1 MSSRW
6 IQALLIAILG
16 LAVGLFYGWR
26 IAPVEYV
33 NTTPDTL
40 HQEYK
45 SEYTLMVAEAYLDHG
60 DLDLAARQLA
70 LLGSA
75 HPADIIQNSLDS
87 DEYTDD
93 EIELLSVLLDEMKA
107 WQPSLGESGS

>member
-1 MSSRW
+1 MSRW
-6 IQALLIAILG
+6 LQALLIALLG
-16 LAVGLFYGWR
+16 LAAGLFYGWR

-40 HQEYK
+40 HQDYK
-45 SEYTLMVAEAYLDHG
+45 NEYTLMVAETFQNLG

-75 HPADIIQNSLDS
+75 HPAEIIQTSLDS
-87 DEYTDD
+87 ATYSEH
-93 EIELLSVLLDEMKA
+93 ESEFIKALLDKMKA
-107 WQPSLGESGS
+107 WQPSLGETIP